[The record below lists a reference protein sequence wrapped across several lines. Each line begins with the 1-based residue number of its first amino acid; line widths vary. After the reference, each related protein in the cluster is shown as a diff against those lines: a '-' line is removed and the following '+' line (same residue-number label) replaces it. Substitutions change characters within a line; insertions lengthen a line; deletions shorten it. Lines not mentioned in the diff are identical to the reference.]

1 MFRRAST
8 RCLTTRGDPATSLDE
23 QPRGVTPP
31 PAEQDLA
38 RVEFYQ
44 ADGVTVAA
52 ISGEVDVSNASE
64 IGSAFE
70 DRYDL
75 PLGMVV
81 DLRALVYLDS
91 SGISLL
97 HDLAT
102 RMRQRWS
109 RLVLVCP
116 PSSPP
121 RRVLELTALDSHTL
135 ILDTI
140 EPAIEALRGPS
151 ESRSPD

>member
-1 MFRRAST
+1 MSRPAST
-8 RCLTTRGDPATSLDE
+8 RCPATTGDPPTNLDE
-23 QPRGVTPP
+23 HPRGATPP
-31 PAEQDLA
+31 HATHDLA
-38 RVEFYQ
+38 RVEFHE

-52 ISGEVDVSNASE
+52 ISGEVDVSNASD
-64 IGSAFE
+64 IGGAFE
-70 DRYDL
+70 DLSDVPR
-75 PLGMVV
+75 GMVV
-81 DLRALVYLDS
+81 DLRGLVYLDS

-109 RLVLVCP
+109 RLVVVCP

-140 EPAIEALRGPS
+140 EPAIETLRSPS